1 MKNDW
6 VKCVLYGDSRDVLK
20 RIPDN
25 SIDFILTDPPYNIGK
40 HSTGNIPLPGRSAIN
55 NDVAQWDREDFNP
68 EEWADEF
75 VRILKPTGNLFIFTS
90 YNQLGRWYE
99 CLDKKFDTS
108 NFMVWHKT
116 NPAPK
121 IFKAGFLNSC
131 EMIFT
136 CWNKKHTWNF
146 ISQKEMHNFIE
157 SPVCMRPERLVTP
170 KHPAQKPVAILKKM
184 IEIASDEGDIV
195 FDPFMGVGSTGVAAL
210 SLKRKFIGVEKEREY
225 FEAAKQRIEGFF
237 TMSEMDYTTDRVCE
251 DIHRSQSFF
260 DVPNFLGEGSNS
272 SMPIGQT
279 GTGLQPII
287 KWAGGKEKELKYI
300 LPNLPRFTRYYEP
313 FVGGGSVFA
322 SVSAKEYYIN
332 DLSSELIEL
341 YLSIANSERFFYE
354 YTDAMERAWFNA
366 RLFYE
371 SSSCLLDFYR
381 DYRNG
386 KISIDVLKQTLH
398 QFCIDNEQNIITI
411 LPDILKDYGQ
421 LLHQELETNLIRKM
435 CRMRVLE
442 EKKHILPDKDLE
454 DNVETAVKSALY
466 MTFRHMYNDKDISL
480 KRPALHCALFFFI
493 RNYSY
498 SGMFRYNDKGDF
510 NVPYGGIGYNRKSM
524 RKKLEYYKSK
534 PLLEHL
540 RNTKICNL
548 DFEEFLKNAGLRE
561 DDFVFLDP
569 PYDSEFS
576 TYAQNEFTRDDQ
588 KRLASFLLYR
598 CPAKWMM
605 IIKNTDFIYQLYNK
619 KGINIRSFDKEY
631 LVSFM
636 NRNDK
641 KVTHLLITN
650 Y

>member
-55 NDVAQWDREDFNP
+55 NDVAQWDMEDFNP

-225 FEAAKQRIEGFF
+225 FEAAKKRIEGFF

-260 DVPNFLGEGSNS
+260 DLPNFLGEGSNS

-341 YLSIANSERFFYE
+341 YLSIANSERYFYE

-398 QFCIDNEQNIITI
+398 QFCMDNEQNIITI

-421 LLHQELETNLIRKM
+421 LLHEELETNLIRKM

-466 MTFRHMYNDKDISL
+466 MTFRHMYNDKEISL

-540 RNTKICNL
+540 RNTKIRVL
-548 DFEEFLKNAGLRE
+548 PL
-561 DDFVFLDP
+561 
-569 PYDSEFS
+569 FS
-576 TYAQNEFTRDDQ
+576 
-588 KRLASFLLYR
+588 
-598 CPAKWMM
+598 
-605 IIKNTDFIYQLYNK
+605 
-619 KGINIRSFDKEY
+619 
-631 LVSFM
+631 LV
-636 NRNDK
+636 
-641 KVTHLLITN
+641 
-650 Y
+650 